1 MWQYK
6 GVAIREGRTWL
17 SDDGNGNILQQSPQ
31 WHLWSLDKKKA
42 AGLVEI
48 IPEATPDDRFYRW
61 TQNPDGTINKTAK
74 NLADT
79 GSGSELVKGVKSS
92 LKEEVK
98 RQQGSLLTQ
107 TDWVI
112 IRKADAGTDVP
123 SDIQTW
129 RDAIRTKATEMEEA
143 IDNTADTDAL
153 VALFLV
159 WDSDGNK
166 TGILY
171 DWPELVT

>member
-17 SDDGNGNILQQSPQ
+17 SDDGTQQSPQ
-31 WHLWSLDKKKA
+31 WNIWSSDEKEA

-48 IPEATPDDRFYRW
+48 IPEAAPDDRFYRW

-74 NLADT
+74 DLAD
-79 GSGSELVKGVKSS
+79 VKLSFKRQVK
-92 LKEEVK
+92 L
-98 RQQGSLLTQ
+98 QQGSLLTQ

-112 IRKADAGTDVP
+112 IRKADAGTAVP

-129 RDAIRTKATEMEEA
+129 RDEIRAKATEMEEA
-143 IDNTADTDAL
+143 IDDAVDTDAL
-153 VALFLV
+153 VALLLV
-159 WDSDGNK
+159 LDSDGNK

-171 DWPELVT
+171 DWPSDPRE

>member
-1 MWQYK
+1 MWQYN
-6 GVAIREGRTWL
+6 GQTIREGRTWL
-17 SDDGNGNILQQSPQ
+17 SDDGIQQSPQ
-31 WHLWSLDKKKA
+31 WNIWSSDEKEA

-48 IPEATPDDRFYRW
+48 IPEAAPDDRFYRW
-61 TQNPDGTINKTAK
+61 MQNPDGTINKTARAI
-74 NLADT
+74 ADIKL
-79 GSGSELVKGVKSS
+79 SFKSQVK
-92 LKEEVK
+92 L
-98 RQQGSLLTQ
+98 QQGSLLTQ

-129 RDAIRTKATEMEEA
+129 RDAIRAKATEMEEA
-143 IDNTADTDAL
+143 IDSAADADAL
-153 VALFLV
+153 VALLLV

-171 DWPELVT
+171 DWPEDPDRPGDPRA

>member
-1 MWQYK
+1 MWQYN
-6 GVAIREGRTWL
+6 GQTIREGRTWL

-31 WHLWSLDKKKA
+31 WHLWSLDEKKA

-48 IPEATPDDRFYRW
+48 IPEATPDDRFYTW
-61 TQNPDGTINKTAK
+61 TQNPDGTVNKTARPI
-74 NLADT
+74 DD
-79 GSGSELVKGVKSS
+79 VKLSFKSQVK
-92 LKEEVK
+92 L
-98 RQQGSLLTQ
+98 QQGSFLTQ

-112 IRKADAGTDVP
+112 IRKADAGTAVP

-129 RDAIRTKATEMEEA
+129 RDAIRAKATEMEEA
-143 IDNTADTDAL
+143 IDNAADADAL

-166 TGILY
+166 TGVLY
-171 DWPELVT
+171 DWPSDPRE

>member
-1 MWQYK
+1 MWQYN
-6 GVAIREGRTWL
+6 GSAVREGRAWL
-17 SDDGNGNILQQSPQ
+17 SDDGKGNIIQQSPQ
-31 WHLWSLDKKKA
+31 WHLWSSDQKAA

-74 NLADT
+74 PLADT
-79 GSGSELVKGVKSS
+79 GSGSELVKGVKSI

-98 RQQGSLLTQ
+98 RQQGSLLSQ

-112 IRKADAGTDVP
+112 IRKADAGTAVP

-129 RDAIRTKATEMEEA
+129 RDAIRAEATEMETA
-143 IDNTADTDAL
+143 IDNAADTDA
-153 VALFLV
+153 VAALFV
-159 WDSDGNK
+159 VRDSEGNK
-166 TGILY
+166 TGVLY
-171 DWPELVT
+171 DWPELS

>member
-1 MWQYK
+1 MTMWQYK
-6 GVAIREGRTWL
+6 GVTIRKGRTWV
-17 SDDGNGNILQQSPQ
+17 SDDGIQQSPQ
-31 WHLWSLDKKKA
+31 WHLWSAAEKEA

-48 IPEATPDDRFYRW
+48 TPEAAPDDRFYRW
-61 TQNPDGTINKTAK
+61 TRNPDGTVNKTE
-74 NLADT
+74 NPLND
-79 GSGSELVKGVKSS
+79 VKSS

-98 RQQGSLLTQ
+98 RQQGSLLSQ

-112 IRKADAGTDVP
+112 IRKADAGTAVP

-129 RDAIRTKATEMEEA
+129 RDAIRAKATEMEEA
-143 IDNTADTDAL
+143 IDNAADADAI
-153 VALFLV
+153 VALLLV

-171 DWPELVT
+171 DWSSDPRE

>member
-17 SDDGNGNILQQSPQ
+17 SDDGIQQSPQ
-31 WHLWSLDKKKA
+31 WNIWSSDEKEA

-48 IPEATPDDRFYRW
+48 IPEAAPDDRFYRW
-61 TQNPDGTINKTAK
+61 TQNPDGTINKTARAI
-74 NLADT
+74 ADIKL
-79 GSGSELVKGVKSS
+79 SFKSQVK
-92 LKEEVK
+92 L
-98 RQQGSLLTQ
+98 QQGSLLTQ

-129 RDAIRTKATEMEEA
+129 RDEIRAKAIVMEWA
-143 IDNTADTDAL
+143 IDSAVDADAIIAL
-153 VALFLV
+153 LLV

-166 TGILY
+166 TGMLY
-171 DWPELVT
+171 DWPELEV